1 MQVENESGLSNFLP
15 VLVGN
20 KEICAE
26 METIQKRFEES
37 LFLQGSSHVSS
48 SGSLLNS
55 CEASSLRHTAF
66 SEVILDIAWLL
77 RKPQSENVQQIMTS
91 TQAQRFN
98 YLLNLL
104 IFFKSTTIL
113 EKVLENL
120 KSLMDSVEMNSPHSS
135 TTEADMRLLQKY
147 MNQAHDILHR
157 KFQNSGDLVVQPG
170 SLVQKEDLM
179 SQSLSC
185 FQRKQLFPFR
195 TQVRT

>member
-48 SGSLLNS
+48 SGSQLNS

-77 RKPQSENVQQIMTS
+77 RKPPSENVQQIMTS

-98 YLLNLL
+98 NLLNLL

-120 KSLMDSVEMNSPHSS
+120 KSLMDSVEMNSPHSG

-147 MNQAHDILHR
+147 MNHAHDILHQ

-170 SLVQKEDLM
+170 SLVQKEDLI

>member
-1 MQVENESGLSNFLP
+1 
-15 VLVGN
+15 
-20 KEICAE
+20 

-48 SGSLLNS
+48 GGSLLNS
-55 CEASSLRHTAF
+55 CEASSLRHTAV

-77 RKPQSENVQQIMTS
+77 RKPSSENVKQIMTS
-91 TQAQRFN
+91 AQAQRFN

-120 KSLMDSVEMNSPHSS
+120 KTLMDSVEMNSPHSG
-135 TTEADMRLLQKY
+135 TIEADMRLLQKY
-147 MNQAHDILHR
+147 MNRAYDILHL
-157 KFQNSGDLVVQPG
+157 KFQNSGALVVQPG
-170 SLVQKEDLM
+170 SLAHKLDLI
-179 SQSLSC
+179 SQSC
-185 FQRKQLFPFR
+185 FQGKRHFPFH